1 MSSEKIL
8 RLAISLYIILF
19 FSYLFGPL
27 IVMSITAFNSAGFP
41 RLSPWDCFST
51 EWFGV
56 LVNDARIM
64 GGFKNSLIIGIAVVF
79 VSVPIYFYNKSKKIK

>member
-8 RLAISLYIILF
+8 RLAISFYIILF
-19 FSYLFGPL
+19 FAYLFGPL
-27 IVMSITAFNSAGFP
+27 IVMSITAFNSAEFP

-79 VSVPIYFYNKSKKIK
+79 VSVPIGLA